1 LMAVLIVLLSIFLL
15 GWELLSV
22 LHIFPIKLDR

>member
-1 LMAVLIVLLSIFLL
+1 VAVLVVMLSVFLL

-22 LHIFPIKLDR
+22 FRIFPIKLHR